1 MTRLLLIS
9 LLLGALLASMMI
21 HGLHLRRRLP
31 EVTEPTSASPI
42 DFFFR
47 RYLQIPN
54 NVKVLTDTIDKIAS
68 NTEAHQLTSVFE
80 NVTPEK
86 TDENISLGLDYL
98 RNEMPSE
105 SEGKSLIPEQYIP
118 MLDLE
123 LFTAA
128 VYTVSDTFVP
138 NDYYQNALN
147 QLTNEEYQEDDT
159 DDYYPDVSPS
169 DYSEAS

>member
-9 LLLGALLASMMI
+9 LLLGALLASKMI
-21 HGLHLRRRLP
+21 NGLHLRRRLP
-31 EVTEPTSASPI
+31 EVTEPTYS
-42 DFFFR
+42 
-47 RYLQIPN
+47 
-54 NVKVLTDTIDKIAS
+54 T
-68 NTEAHQLTSVFE
+68 FE
-80 NVTPEK
+80 NVSPEK

-159 DDYYPDVSPS
+159 DNYYPDVSPS